1 MDMPAFRIPTARG
14 CTTHRKCR
22 TSANVEWIILK
33 FNDFAMQLRRTCVFF
48 VGVIE
53 SWLEKERDQLPLW
66 TPVGAGIGITIW
78 EIAGS
83 FAAYGLVLLCLG
95 MTILGLIA
103 GRERRLGVVMIAGAI
118 MLGGGFTAIHIKSS
132 IVAAP
137 VLPKIWIGELY
148 GRITNVEDLAARD
161 IIRLEIETGGH
172 AGLPPKIRVNLSIEQ
187 YDPAFVPGAIIKV
200 RARLMPP
207 AAPALPGGYDFA
219 RRAWFSGVGA
229 TGTALGNVT
238 LYQAAQS
245 TKWLSAIRAR
255 LSRHIYAQMSA
266 ASGPIGGAL
275 ITGGQGTIS
284 LEDAQAMR
292 NSGMAHLLSIS
303 GLHVTAVVGATF
315 FLVSRLL
322 ALFGWLALRIS
333 VPMVAAAAAAVGYTL
348 LTGSE
353 VPTVRSCV
361 AALVVLIALAMGRDA
376 LSLRLLASGA
386 LFILLFWPEAL
397 AGPSFQLS
405 FAAVTTIVVLHD
417 LPWVRAVTHTTEA
430 SLFVKIVRGLVSL
443 LLTGIAIELVL
454 APIALFHFH
463 KTGLYGAMANIVA
476 IPLTTFVIMPAEA
489 LALLLDI
496 AGLGAPLWWVAGQG
510 VEVILWLAHRIS
522 GLPGSVSMLPSM
534 PGWAYG
540 AMIVGALWFGL
551 FRTSWRYAGIL
562 LFGVG
567 ALAMICAPRPDILVT
582 GDGKHLAII
591 NSNGEF
597 ALLRDRAG
605 DYVRSAL
612 AETAGIKS
620 EAMPIENW
628 PGVDC
633 STDICIIAIERGGR
647 KWTVLATRTRYMIA
661 SMEMAAAC
669 KRVDI
674 VISDRRLPYACKPRW
689 FKADRGKLAQ
699 TGGLAI
705 YLGSN
710 RIDSV
715 NTNLRHVPWFKMSE
729 VTQSKRGRP

>member
-1 MDMPAFRIPTARG
+1 VGLSEIVAFFSHMEWAMRQFYDMPIRSLSGSTF
-14 CTTHRKCR
+14 
-22 TSANVEWIILK
+22 S
-33 FNDFAMQLRRTCVFF
+33 
-48 VGVIE
+48 VGAIE
-53 SWLEKERDQLPLW
+53 AWLEKERDQLPLW
-66 TPVGAGIGITIW
+66 TPVGVGAGIAVW
-78 EIAGS
+78 ETFGAEAVLALALFCIGLGCL
-83 FAAYGLVLLCLG
+83 GLV
-95 MTILGLIA
+95 I
-103 GRERRLGVVMIAGAI
+103 GRQKRLGIVMMAAAVTLAAGFGAI
-118 MLGGGFTAIHIKSS
+118 QIKSS

-148 GRITNVEDLAARD
+148 GRITGVEDLAARD
-161 IIRLEIETGGH
+161 IVRIEMETGGH
-172 AGLPPKIRVNLSIEQ
+172 AGLPAKIRINLDVEQ
-187 YDPAFVPGAIIKV
+187 YDPAFLPGAIIRL

-207 AAPALPGGYDFA
+207 AGPALPGGYDFA

-229 TGTALGNVT
+229 TGSALGDVT
-238 LYQAAQS
+238 LYREAPDI
-245 TKWLSAIRAR
+245 KWLNAARTR
-255 LSRHIYAQMSA
+255 LSDHIHARMSEE
-266 ASGPIGGAL
+266 SGPIGAAL

-284 LEDAQAMR
+284 IEDAQAMR

-322 ALFGWLALRIS
+322 ALFGWLALRIP
-333 VPMVAAAAAAVGYTL
+333 VPMVAAASAALVAVGYTL

-361 AALVVLIALAMGRDA
+361 AALVVLVALAMGRDA
-376 LSLRLLASGA
+376 LSLRLLAFGA

-417 LPWVRAVTHTTEA
+417 LPWVHAITDTTECDR
-430 SLFVKIVRGLVSL
+430 VMKIARGLISL
-443 LLTGIAIELVL
+443 LLTGLAIELVL

-463 KTGLYGAMANIVA
+463 KTGLYGALANIVA
-476 IPLTTFVIMPAEA
+476 IPLTTFVIMPVEA
-489 LALLLDI
+489 MALLLDL
-496 AGLGAPLWWVAGQG
+496 AGLGAPFWWVAGQG
-510 VEVILWLAHRIS
+510 VCVILWLAHTIS

-540 AMIVGALWFGL
+540 AMIAGALWFGL
-551 FRTSWRYAGIL
+551 FRTSLRNAGVFPFMI
-562 LFGVG
+562 G
-567 ALAMICAPRPDILVT
+567 AVAMISAPRPDILVT
-582 GDGKHLAII
+582 GDGKHLAIT
-591 NSNGEF
+591 NAKGEF

-612 AETAGIKS
+612 AENAGIKS
-620 EAMPIENW
+620 EAVLIESW
-628 PGVDC
+628 PGVSC
-633 STDICIIAIERGGR
+633 SIDICIITIEREGR
-647 KWTVLATRTRYMIA
+647 QWTVLATRTRYMIA

-674 VISDRRLPYACKPRW
+674 VISDRWLPYACKPRW
-689 FKADRGKLAQ
+689 FKADRGKLAE

-705 YLGSN
+705 YLADE

-715 NTNLRHVPWFKMSE
+715 NTNLKHTPWFREPMPR
-729 VTQSKRGRP
+729 VFPADSKYPKSQ